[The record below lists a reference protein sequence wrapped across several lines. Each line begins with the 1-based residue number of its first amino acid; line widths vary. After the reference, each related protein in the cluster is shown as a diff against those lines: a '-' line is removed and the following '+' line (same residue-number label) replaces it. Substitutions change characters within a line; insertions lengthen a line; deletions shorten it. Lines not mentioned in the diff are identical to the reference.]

1 MAPKIVVVGSFNA
14 DLMAY
19 TERLPRPGE
28 TVAGRSF
35 ALGAGGKG
43 TNQAVA
49 AARLGAQVAF
59 VGRIGQ
65 DVFAQSALELWRREG
80 IDASRVVQD
89 PDVST
94 GVAPVL
100 VDDRGENSIVVV
112 LGANLAMTAADAD
125 EACELIASSDVVLTQ
140 LEIAEEA
147 TRRALEIAREAGVKS
162 VLNPAPATSV
172 RRETLEL
179 ADWLTPNETEL
190 QTLRDSIGEALPLR
204 DGQKLAVTLGAA
216 GAALISAGD
225 RLEVAAP
232 EVDAVDTTGA
242 GDAFNGALA
251 VALAEGAEPVE
262 ALRFANAAAALSV
275 TRRGTSASMATR
287 AEVDAALSG

>member
-1 MAPKIVVVGSFNA
+1 MTPKIVVVGSFNA

-28 TVAGRSF
+28 TVAGHRF

-49 AARLGAQVAF
+49 AARLGAEVSF

-65 DVFAQSALELWRREG
+65 DVFAQSALDLWRREG
-80 IDASRVVQD
+80 IDATYVVQD
-89 PDVST
+89 ADVST

-100 VDDRGENSIVVV
+100 VDDAGENSIVVV
-112 LGANLAMTAADAD
+112 LGANLALSRSDVE
-125 EACELIASSDVVLTQ
+125 EASDLIAGADVLLTQ
-140 LEIAEEA
+140 LEVADEA
-147 TRRALEIAREAGVKS
+147 TTAALELARRSGTTS
-162 VLNPAPATSV
+162 ILNPAPATAV
-172 RRETLEL
+172 ARETLEL

-190 QTLRDSIGEALPLR
+190 ETLSGAHGVSPPLR
-204 DGQKLAVTLGAA
+204 SGQRLAITLGAS
-216 GAALISAGD
+216 GAVYVGEGARVDVPAP
-225 RLEVAAP
+225 RVA
-232 EVDAVDTTGA
+232 AVDTTGA

-262 ALRFANAAAALSV
+262 AIRFANAAAALSV
-275 TRRGTSASMATR
+275 TRHGTSASMATR
-287 AEVDAALSG
+287 VEVDEALRV

>member
-1 MAPKIVVVGSFNA
+1 MAPRIVVVGSFNA

-28 TVAGRSF
+28 TVAGHRF

-59 VGRIGQ
+59 VGRVGN
-65 DVFAQSALELWRREG
+65 DVFAQSALELWQREG
-80 IDASRVVQD
+80 IDASHVVQD
-89 PDVST
+89 PEVST

-100 VDDRGENSIVVV
+100 VDDSGENSIVVV
-112 LGANLAMTAADAD
+112 LGANLAITAADVDAAAD
-125 EACELIASSDVVLTQ
+125 LIAAADVVLTQ
-140 LEIAEEA
+140 LEISEEA
-147 TRRALEIAREAGVKS
+147 THRALEIARAAGV
-162 VLNPAPATSV
+162 VTLLNPAPATKV
-172 RRETLEL
+172 ARTTLEL

-190 QTLRDSIGEALPLR
+190 ETLREDLVAELPLR
-204 DGQKLAVTLGAA
+204 AGQKLVITQGSA
-216 GAALISAGD
+216 GASLVADGE

-232 EVDAVDTTGA
+232 RVDAVDTTGA

-251 VALAEGAEPVE
+251 VALAEGAGAAE

-287 AEVDAALSG
+287 AEVDAALAG